1 MQQLI
6 SERMENPKKMTLTF
20 LGTGTSTG
28 VPQIGCP
35 CEVCRSADA
44 RDKRLRS
51 SVLISYGNTNIL
63 IDCGPDFRQQAL
75 RAGISHLEAVL
86 ITHEHYDHLGGMDD
100 VRPFGDMPVFA
111 EQRVL
116 DTITRNLPYC
126 FGEHIY
132 PGAPRISLHPIEP
145 GQAFQLGALPILP
158 VRVMHAKLPILGFR
172 IGKLGYL
179 TDVKTISD
187 QTIQQM
193 QGLDVL
199 IINGLQQK
207 PHPSHLSIGE
217 AIAIAEKIQAEQTY
231 FTHFSHRIGL
241 HTELEATLPA
251 NMYPAYDNLKIEI
264 I

>member
-6 SERMENPKKMTLTF
+6 PERMENPKKMTLTF

-75 RAGISHLEAVL
+75 RAGISHLDAVL

-116 DTITRNLPYC
+116 NAITRNLPYC
-126 FGEHIY
+126 FGKHIY
-132 PGAPRISLHPIEP
+132 PGAPRISLHPIES
-145 GQAFQLGALPILP
+145 GQAFQLGTLPILP

-199 IINGLQQK
+199 VINGLQQK

-217 AIAIAEKIQAEQTY
+217 AVAIAEQIQAAQTY
-231 FTHFSHRIGL
+231 FTHFSHKIGL
-241 HTELEATLPA
+241 HTALEATLPA

-264 I
+264 T

>member
-1 MQQLI
+1 
-6 SERMENPKKMTLTF
+6 MENPEKTTITI

-35 CEVCRSADA
+35 CEVCHSSDP

-51 SVLISYGNTNIL
+51 SILVSCGNTNIL
-63 IDCGPDFRQQAL
+63 VDCGPDFRQQAL
-75 RAGISHLEAVL
+75 RANISHLDAVL

-116 DTITRNLPYC
+116 DTIKRNLPYC
-126 FGEHIY
+126 FGEHVY

-145 GQAFQLGALPILP
+145 GQTFRVGQLSILP
-158 VRVMHAKLPILGFR
+158 VRVMHARLPILGFR
-172 IGKLGYL
+172 IGRTGYL

-199 IINGLQQK
+199 IINGLQQS

-217 AIAIAEKIQAEQTY
+217 AVIVAEKIKAKRTY
-231 FTHFSHRIGL
+231 FTHFSHKIGL
-241 HTELEATLPA
+241 HATLEHILPSGMQPA
-251 NMYPAYDNLKIEI
+251 FDNMQIET
-264 I
+264 